1 MCRTGRR
8 KVEEEGGINSPGLLS
23 RLFSSLFLS
32 LPLDVSVLLL
42 VLGRLF
48 LQLLWRAEGLV
59 DVGRKLLHLVVHQQV
74 LRDADRKL
82 EMNAETG
89 NIYSALAATL
99 KKKICFKLFG
109 ARILKQ
115 KSKVGIIH
123 WYIWG

>member
-1 MCRTGRR
+1 MNPHRPQDR
-8 KVEEEGGINSPGLLS
+8 EEEGGINSPGLLS

-42 VLGRLF
+42 PLGPLF

-74 LRDADRKL
+74 LRDGDRKF

-89 NIYSALAATL
+89 NIYSAVAATF
-99 KKKICFKLFG
+99 KKKT
-109 ARILKQ
+109 ASNLK
-115 KSKVGIIH
+115 
-123 WYIWG
+123 